1 MKLNSKIVKI
11 GMVIIAGLILL
22 GVVLSWGG
30 DRRRELRE
38 MEEKTGLDLPRHE
51 VYGYVDTHGGFF
63 GDGDTVVTLTFSKEA
78 DERLR
83 EQMESLPYWNSL
95 PMSANLHAF
104 LYGGYVDGRA
114 SYQTMWVSE
123 VDWPEIIQG
132 YWYLLDE
139 SSEVTGDGDE
149 PEEDHND
156 ANLFKRASFNV
167 TVVVYDT
174 ETRTLYYYELD
185 T

>member
-1 MKLNSKIVKI
+1 
-11 GMVIIAGLILL
+11 MVIIAGLILL
-22 GVVLSWGG
+22 GGGVSWGG

-38 MEEKTGLDLPRHE
+38 LEEKTGVDLPRHE
-51 VYGYVDTHGGFF
+51 VY
-63 GDGDTVVTLTFSKEA
+63 
-78 DERLR
+78 
-83 EQMESLPYWNSL
+83 
-95 PMSANLHAF
+95 
-104 LYGGYVDGRA
+104 GYVDGRA
-114 SYQTMWVSE
+114 SYQTMWVSQVE
-123 VDWPEIIQG
+123 WPEITQG

-139 SSEVTGDGDE
+139 SSEVTGNGDE
-149 PEEDHND
+149 PGKAQND